1 MMRFFLYTI
10 LVSLALAVYTGC
22 APRTHPP
29 AEVITVEGSVSVWGA
44 EPFTAQVLQTA
55 GQNYYVL
62 VFDRGERPYFPIGKP
77 FRVTG
82 RLYLDTWNTFRLA
95 HLRVTEVEEVL

>member
-1 MMRFFLYTI
+1 MMCMIRYTALGLVALMLYG
-10 LVSLALAVYTGC
+10 GC
-22 APRTHPP
+22 TPRAHPS
-29 AEVITVEGSVSVWGA
+29 AEVITVEGPVSVWGA

-62 VFDRGERPYFPIGKP
+62 VFERGERPYFSIGKP

-82 RLYLDTWNTFRLA
+82 QLYRDTWNTSSLA
-95 HLRVTEVEEVL
+95 HLRVTSFEEVP